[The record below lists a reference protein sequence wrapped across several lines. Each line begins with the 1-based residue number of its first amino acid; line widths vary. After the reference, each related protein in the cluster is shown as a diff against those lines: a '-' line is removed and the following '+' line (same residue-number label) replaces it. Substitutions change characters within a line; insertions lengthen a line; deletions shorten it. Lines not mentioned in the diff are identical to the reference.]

1 MQNFFYKKRKNRTE
15 RSNTCKNPT
24 YQMLV
29 QLKNLTKSFGSQ
41 TVLDKINLTVNEKDR
56 LGIVGVNGAGKT
68 TLFNIIAGALEAEAY
83 ENATDA
89 VYVRKGL
96 KIGYLRQVEA
106 VESQNTLY
114 GEIRRSFA
122 EIDRIA
128 AQLEALTEKISCA
141 KPDSAE
147 YAGLAE
153 KFDKLSSY
161 YQSIGGYDT
170 EFKIR
175 RVLNGMGFSDKS
187 PDMKAGELSGG
198 EKTRFALAKLLCEE
212 PDLLLLDEPTNHLDF
227 ETRAWLEEY
236 LFSFKGA
243 ILAVSHDRFFL
254 DKIADGICELD
265 NGKLKRYKG
274 NYTEFYAQKKEE
286 TKSALKEYE
295 KQRAQLAKMEE
306 FVRKNLAA
314 SASVNSVGSRVKA
327 LEKAERLEKPLEEPR
342 DVRFEFGFDAQPV
355 KEALSVKSL
364 SVSVGGKKLFENVDL
379 TLFRGEK
386 LAIVGAN
393 GVGKTSFIKALTG
406 EIPFSGR
413 VNWGAGVKTG
423 YFEQE
428 CRNLVLS
435 NTVYDEVCRH
445 FSLLTPYDVRSL
457 LARVLIFGDDVEKR
471 VGELSGANRSKVAL
485 AILMRKRPNVL
496 VMDEPTNHLDYKAME
511 GLDKAL
517 SDFDGTLLLVS
528 HDRFLLNRVPTRLA
542 ELTPD
547 GFRFFSSLDAYTA
560 KAAQK
565 AVVFEKQRSAR
576 SESSYK
582 ADKKQG
588 RVLRAEKN
596 RLERE
601 LTAKEKEAEALA
613 ALLSSPQAM
622 SDYKFYNETAKK
634 LQEVQ
639 TECDALLEKWMLCEG
654 D

>member
-1 MQNFFYKKRKNRTE
+1 
-15 RSNTCKNPT
+15 
-24 YQMLV
+24 MLV

-41 TVLDKINLTVNEKDR
+41 TVLDKINLTVNEKDG

-236 LFSFKGA
+236 LSSFKGA

-327 LEKAERLEKPLEEPR
+327 LEKAERLERPLEEPR

-355 KEALSVKSL
+355 KEALSVKNL

-457 LARVLIFGDDVEKR
+457 LARALIFGDDVEKR

-596 RLERE
+596 KLERE

-613 ALLSSPQAM
+613 ALLSSSQAM

-639 TECDALLEKWMLCEG
+639 AECDALLEKWMLCEG

>member
-1 MQNFFYKKRKNRTE
+1 
-15 RSNTCKNPT
+15 
-24 YQMLV
+24 MLV

-83 ENATDA
+83 ENASDA

-236 LFSFKGA
+236 LSSFKGA

-327 LEKAERLEKPLEEPR
+327 LEKAERLERHLEEPR

-355 KEALSVKSL
+355 KEALSVKNL

-457 LARVLIFGDDVEKR
+457 LARALIFGDDVEKR

-613 ALLSSPQAM
+613 ALLSSSQAM

-639 TECDALLEKWMLCEG
+639 AECDALLEKWMLCEG

>member
-1 MQNFFYKKRKNRTE
+1 
-15 RSNTCKNPT
+15 
-24 YQMLV
+24 MLV

-236 LFSFKGA
+236 LSSFKGA

-295 KQRAQLAKMEE
+295 KQRARLAKMEK

-355 KEALSVKSL
+355 KEALSVKNL

-457 LARVLIFGDDVEKR
+457 LARALIFGDDVEKR

-613 ALLSSPQAM
+613 ALLSSSQAM

-639 TECDALLEKWMLCEG
+639 AECDALLEKWMLCEG

>member
-1 MQNFFYKKRKNRTE
+1 
-15 RSNTCKNPT
+15 
-24 YQMLV
+24 MLV

-236 LFSFKGA
+236 LSSFKGA

-295 KQRAQLAKMEE
+295 KQRARLAKMEK

-355 KEALSVKSL
+355 KEALSVKNL

-457 LARVLIFGDDVEKR
+457 LARALIFGDDVEKR

-634 LQEVQ
+634 FQEVQ

>member
-1 MQNFFYKKRKNRTE
+1 
-15 RSNTCKNPT
+15 
-24 YQMLV
+24 MLV

-83 ENATDA
+83 ENASDA

-128 AQLEALTEKISCA
+128 AQLEAITEQISCA

-153 KFDKLSSY
+153 RFDKLSSY
-161 YQSIGGYDT
+161 HQSIGGYDT

-187 PDMKAGELSGG
+187 PEMKAGELSGG

-236 LFSFKGA
+236 LSSFKGA

-274 NYTEFYAQKKEE
+274 NYTEFYVQKKEE

-327 LEKAERLEKPLEEPR
+327 LEKAERLDRPLEEPR
-342 DVRFEFGFDAQPV
+342 DVKFEFGFDAQPV
-355 KEALSVKSL
+355 KETLSVKNL

-457 LARVLIFGDDVEKR
+457 LARVLIFGDDVDKR

-613 ALLSSPQAM
+613 ALLSSSQAM

-639 TECDALLEKWMLCEG
+639 AECDALLEKWMLCEG

>member
-1 MQNFFYKKRKNRTE
+1 
-15 RSNTCKNPT
+15 
-24 YQMLV
+24 MLV

-153 KFDKLSSY
+153 RFDKLSSY

-236 LFSFKGA
+236 LSSFKGA

-327 LEKAERLEKPLEEPR
+327 LEKAERLERPLEEPR

-355 KEALSVKSL
+355 KEALSVKNL

-457 LARVLIFGDDVEKR
+457 LARALIFGDDVEKR

-639 TECDALLEKWMLCEG
+639 AECDALLEKWMLCEC

>member
-1 MQNFFYKKRKNRTE
+1 M
-15 RSNTCKNPT
+15 
-24 YQMLV
+24 
-29 QLKNLTKSFGSQ
+29 
-41 TVLDKINLTVNEKDR
+41 
-56 LGIVGVNGAGKT
+56 
-68 TLFNIIAGALEAEAY
+68 
-83 ENATDA
+83 
-89 VYVRKGL
+89 
-96 KIGYLRQVEA
+96 
-106 VESQNTLY
+106 
-114 GEIRRSFA
+114 
-122 EIDRIA
+122 
-128 AQLEALTEKISCA
+128 
-141 KPDSAE
+141 
-147 YAGLAE
+147 
-153 KFDKLSSY
+153 
-161 YQSIGGYDT
+161 
-170 EFKIR
+170 
-175 RVLNGMGFSDKS
+175 
-187 PDMKAGELSGG
+187 
-198 EKTRFALAKLLCEE
+198 
-212 PDLLLLDEPTNHLDF
+212 
-227 ETRAWLEEY
+227 
-236 LFSFKGA
+236 
-243 ILAVSHDRFFL
+243 
-254 DKIADGICELD
+254 D

-327 LEKAERLEKPLEEPR
+327 LEKAERLERPLEEPR

>member
-1 MQNFFYKKRKNRTE
+1 
-15 RSNTCKNPT
+15 
-24 YQMLV
+24 MLV

-83 ENATDA
+83 ENASDA

-128 AQLEALTEKISCA
+128 AQLEAITEQISCA

-236 LFSFKGA
+236 LSSFKGA

-295 KQRAQLAKMEE
+295 KQRARLAKMEE

-327 LEKAERLEKPLEEPR
+327 LEKAERLERPLEEPR

-355 KEALSVKSL
+355 KETLSVKNL

-457 LARVLIFGDDVEKR
+457 LARVLIFGDDVDKR

-634 LQEVQ
+634 FQEVQ

>member
-1 MQNFFYKKRKNRTE
+1 
-15 RSNTCKNPT
+15 
-24 YQMLV
+24 MLV
-29 QLKNLTKSFGSQ
+29 QLKNLTKTFGSQ

-83 ENATDA
+83 ENASDA

>member
-1 MQNFFYKKRKNRTE
+1 
-15 RSNTCKNPT
+15 
-24 YQMLV
+24 MLV

-83 ENATDA
+83 ENASDA

-128 AQLEALTEKISCA
+128 AQLEAITEQISCA

-153 KFDKLSSY
+153 RFDKLSSY

-187 PDMKAGELSGG
+187 PEMKAGELSGG

-236 LFSFKGA
+236 LSSFKGA

-254 DKIADGICELD
+254 EKIADGICELD

-327 LEKAERLEKPLEEPR
+327 LEKAERLERPLEEPR

-355 KEALSVKSL
+355 KETLSVKNL

-457 LARVLIFGDDVEKR
+457 LARALIFGDDVEKR

>member
-1 MQNFFYKKRKNRTE
+1 
-15 RSNTCKNPT
+15 
-24 YQMLV
+24 MLV

-83 ENATDA
+83 ENASDA

-128 AQLEALTEKISCA
+128 AQLEAITEQISCA

-153 KFDKLSSY
+153 RFDKLSSY

-236 LFSFKGA
+236 LSSFKGA

-327 LEKAERLEKPLEEPR
+327 LEKAERLERPLEEPR

-355 KEALSVKSL
+355 KEALSVKNL

-457 LARVLIFGDDVEKR
+457 LARALIFGDDVEKR

-588 RVLRAEKN
+588 HVLRAEKN

-613 ALLSSPQAM
+613 ALLSSSQAM

-639 TECDALLEKWMLCEG
+639 AECDALLEKWMLCEG

>member
-1 MQNFFYKKRKNRTE
+1 
-15 RSNTCKNPT
+15 
-24 YQMLV
+24 MLV

-236 LFSFKGA
+236 LSSFKGA

-254 DKIADGICELD
+254 DNIADGICELD

-639 TECDALLEKWMLCEG
+639 AECDALLEKWMLCEG

>member
-1 MQNFFYKKRKNRTE
+1 
-15 RSNTCKNPT
+15 
-24 YQMLV
+24 MLV

-83 ENATDA
+83 ENASDA

-128 AQLEALTEKISCA
+128 AQLEAITEQISCA

-153 KFDKLSSY
+153 RFDKLSSY

-187 PDMKAGELSGG
+187 PEMKAGELSGG

-236 LFSFKGA
+236 LSSFKGA

-274 NYTEFYAQKKEE
+274 NYTEFYVQKKEE

-327 LEKAERLEKPLEEPR
+327 LEKAERLDRPLEEPR
-342 DVRFEFGFDAQPV
+342 DVKFEFGFDAQPV
-355 KEALSVKSL
+355 KETLSVKNL

-457 LARVLIFGDDVEKR
+457 LARVLIFGDDVDKR

-639 TECDALLEKWMLCEG
+639 AECDALLEKWMLCEC

>member
-1 MQNFFYKKRKNRTE
+1 
-15 RSNTCKNPT
+15 
-24 YQMLV
+24 MLV

-83 ENATDA
+83 ENASDA

-128 AQLEALTEKISCA
+128 AQLEAITEQISCA

-153 KFDKLSSY
+153 RFDKLSSY

-187 PDMKAGELSGG
+187 PEMKAGELSGG

-236 LFSFKGA
+236 LSSFKGA

-254 DKIADGICELD
+254 EKIADGICELD

-327 LEKAERLEKPLEEPR
+327 LEKAERLERPLEEPR

-355 KEALSVKSL
+355 KETLSVKNL

-445 FSLLTPYDVRSL
+445 FSLLTPYEVRSL
-457 LARVLIFGDDVEKR
+457 LARVLIFGDDVDKR

-613 ALLSSPQAM
+613 ALLSSSQAM

-639 TECDALLEKWMLCEG
+639 AECDALLEKWMLCEG

>member
-1 MQNFFYKKRKNRTE
+1 
-15 RSNTCKNPT
+15 
-24 YQMLV
+24 MLV

-83 ENATDA
+83 ENASDA

-128 AQLEALTEKISCA
+128 AQLEAITEQISCA

-153 KFDKLSSY
+153 RFDKLSSY

-187 PDMKAGELSGG
+187 PEMKAGELSGG

-236 LFSFKGA
+236 LSSFKGA

-327 LEKAERLEKPLEEPR
+327 LEKAERLERPLEEPR

-355 KEALSVKSL
+355 KEALSVKNL

-457 LARVLIFGDDVEKR
+457 LARALIFGDDVEKR

-613 ALLSSPQAM
+613 ALLSSSQAM
-622 SDYKFYNETAKK
+622 SDYKFYNETAEK

-639 TECDALLEKWMLCEG
+639 AECDALLEKWMLCEG

>member
-1 MQNFFYKKRKNRTE
+1 
-15 RSNTCKNPT
+15 
-24 YQMLV
+24 MLV

-236 LFSFKGA
+236 LSSFKGA

-327 LEKAERLEKPLEEPR
+327 LEKAERLERPLEEPR

-355 KEALSVKSL
+355 KETLSVKNL

-457 LARVLIFGDDVEKR
+457 LARVLIFGDDVDKR

-634 LQEVQ
+634 FQEVQ

>member
-1 MQNFFYKKRKNRTE
+1 
-15 RSNTCKNPT
+15 
-24 YQMLV
+24 MLV

-83 ENATDA
+83 ENASDA

-128 AQLEALTEKISCA
+128 AQLEAITEQISCA

-153 KFDKLSSY
+153 RFDKLSSY

-236 LFSFKGA
+236 LSSFKGA

-355 KEALSVKSL
+355 KETLSVKNL

-445 FSLLTPYDVRSL
+445 FSLLTPYEVRSL
-457 LARVLIFGDDVEKR
+457 LARVLIFGDDVDKR

>member
-1 MQNFFYKKRKNRTE
+1 
-15 RSNTCKNPT
+15 
-24 YQMLV
+24 MLV
-29 QLKNLTKSFGSQ
+29 QLKNLTKTFGSQ

-236 LFSFKGA
+236 LSSFKGA

-355 KEALSVKSL
+355 KEALSVKNL

-457 LARVLIFGDDVEKR
+457 LARALIFGDDVEKR

>member
-1 MQNFFYKKRKNRTE
+1 
-15 RSNTCKNPT
+15 
-24 YQMLV
+24 MLV

-128 AQLEALTEKISCA
+128 AQLEAITEQISCA

-153 KFDKLSSY
+153 RFDKLSSY

-236 LFSFKGA
+236 LSSFKGA

-295 KQRAQLAKMEE
+295 KQRARLAKMEE

-327 LEKAERLEKPLEEPR
+327 LEKAERLDRPLEEPR
-342 DVRFEFGFDAQPV
+342 DVKFEFGFDAQPV
-355 KEALSVKSL
+355 KEALSVKNL

-457 LARVLIFGDDVEKR
+457 LARVLIFGDDVDKR

-613 ALLSSPQAM
+613 ALLSSSQAM

-639 TECDALLEKWMLCEG
+639 AECDALLEKWMLCEG

>member
-1 MQNFFYKKRKNRTE
+1 
-15 RSNTCKNPT
+15 
-24 YQMLV
+24 MLV

-83 ENATDA
+83 ENARDA

-236 LFSFKGA
+236 LSSFKGA

-342 DVRFEFGFDAQPV
+342 DVKFEFGFDAQPV
-355 KEALSVKSL
+355 KETLSVKNL

-457 LARVLIFGDDVEKR
+457 LARVLIFGDDVDKR

-639 TECDALLEKWMLCEG
+639 AECDALLEKWMLCEC

>member
-1 MQNFFYKKRKNRTE
+1 
-15 RSNTCKNPT
+15 
-24 YQMLV
+24 MLV

-457 LARVLIFGDDVEKR
+457 LARALIFGDDVEKR

-634 LQEVQ
+634 FQEVQ

>member
-1 MQNFFYKKRKNRTE
+1 
-15 RSNTCKNPT
+15 
-24 YQMLV
+24 MLV

-236 LFSFKGA
+236 LSSFKGA

-327 LEKAERLEKPLEEPR
+327 LEKAERLERPLEEPR

-355 KEALSVKSL
+355 KEALSVKNL

-457 LARVLIFGDDVEKR
+457 LARALIFGDDVEKR

-496 VMDEPTNHLDYKAME
+496 VMDELTNHLDYKAME

-596 RLERE
+596 KLERE

-613 ALLSSPQAM
+613 ALLSSSQAM

-639 TECDALLEKWMLCEG
+639 AECDALLEKWMLCEG

>member
-1 MQNFFYKKRKNRTE
+1 
-15 RSNTCKNPT
+15 
-24 YQMLV
+24 MLV

-355 KEALSVKSL
+355 KEALSVKNL

-457 LARVLIFGDDVEKR
+457 LARALIFGDDVEKR

-596 RLERE
+596 KLERE

-639 TECDALLEKWMLCEG
+639 AECDALLEKWMLCEG

>member
-1 MQNFFYKKRKNRTE
+1 
-15 RSNTCKNPT
+15 
-24 YQMLV
+24 MLV

-41 TVLDKINLTVNEKDR
+41 TVLEKINLTVNEKDR

-83 ENATDA
+83 ENARDA

-236 LFSFKGA
+236 LSSFKGA

-355 KEALSVKSL
+355 KETLSVKNL

-445 FSLLTPYDVRSL
+445 FSLLTPYEVRSL
-457 LARVLIFGDDVEKR
+457 LARVLIFGDDVDKR

>member
-1 MQNFFYKKRKNRTE
+1 
-15 RSNTCKNPT
+15 
-24 YQMLV
+24 MLV

-236 LFSFKGA
+236 LSSFKGA

-286 TKSALKEYE
+286 TKNALKEYE

-457 LARVLIFGDDVEKR
+457 LARVLIFGDDVDKR

>member
-1 MQNFFYKKRKNRTE
+1 
-15 RSNTCKNPT
+15 
-24 YQMLV
+24 MLV

-83 ENATDA
+83 ENASDA

-236 LFSFKGA
+236 LSSFKGA

-314 SASVNSVGSRVKA
+314 SASVNSVVSRVKA

>member
-1 MQNFFYKKRKNRTE
+1 
-15 RSNTCKNPT
+15 
-24 YQMLV
+24 MLV

-83 ENATDA
+83 ENASDA

-128 AQLEALTEKISCA
+128 AQLEAITEQISCA

-153 KFDKLSSY
+153 RFDKLSSY

-236 LFSFKGA
+236 LSSFKGA

-254 DKIADGICELD
+254 EKIADGICELD

-327 LEKAERLEKPLEEPR
+327 LEKAERLERPLEEPR

-355 KEALSVKSL
+355 KETLSVKNL

-457 LARVLIFGDDVEKR
+457 LARVLIFGDDVDKR

>member
-1 MQNFFYKKRKNRTE
+1 
-15 RSNTCKNPT
+15 
-24 YQMLV
+24 MLV

-212 PDLLLLDEPTNHLDF
+212 PDLLLLDEPTNHMDF

-236 LFSFKGA
+236 LSSFKGA

-355 KEALSVKSL
+355 KETLSVKNL

-445 FSLLTPYDVRSL
+445 FSLLTPYEVRSL
-457 LARVLIFGDDVEKR
+457 LARVLIFGDDVDKR

-613 ALLSSPQAM
+613 ALLSSSQAM

-639 TECDALLEKWMLCEG
+639 AECDALLEKWMLCEG

>member
-1 MQNFFYKKRKNRTE
+1 
-15 RSNTCKNPT
+15 
-24 YQMLV
+24 MLV

-128 AQLEALTEKISCA
+128 AQLEAITEQISCA

-153 KFDKLSSY
+153 RFDKLSSY

-236 LFSFKGA
+236 LSSFKGA

-295 KQRAQLAKMEE
+295 KQRARLAKMEE

-327 LEKAERLEKPLEEPR
+327 LEKAERLDRPLEEPR
-342 DVRFEFGFDAQPV
+342 DVKFEFGFDAQPV
-355 KEALSVKSL
+355 KETLSVKNL

-457 LARVLIFGDDVEKR
+457 LARVLIFGDDVDKR

-639 TECDALLEKWMLCEG
+639 AECDALLEKWMLCEC

>member
-1 MQNFFYKKRKNRTE
+1 
-15 RSNTCKNPT
+15 
-24 YQMLV
+24 MLV

-128 AQLEALTEKISCA
+128 AQLEAITEQISCA

-236 LFSFKGA
+236 LSSFKGA

-295 KQRAQLAKMEE
+295 KQRARLAKMEE

-327 LEKAERLEKPLEEPR
+327 LEKAERLDRPLEEPR
-342 DVRFEFGFDAQPV
+342 DVKFEFGFDAQPV
-355 KEALSVKSL
+355 KETLSVKNL

-457 LARVLIFGDDVEKR
+457 LARALIFGDDVEKR

-596 RLERE
+596 KLERE

-613 ALLSSPQAM
+613 ALLSSSQAM

-639 TECDALLEKWMLCEG
+639 AECDALLEKWMLCEG

>member
-1 MQNFFYKKRKNRTE
+1 
-15 RSNTCKNPT
+15 
-24 YQMLV
+24 MLV

-83 ENATDA
+83 ENASDA

-128 AQLEALTEKISCA
+128 AQLEAITEQISCA

-153 KFDKLSSY
+153 RFDKLSSY

-236 LFSFKGA
+236 LSSFKGA

>member
-1 MQNFFYKKRKNRTE
+1 
-15 RSNTCKNPT
+15 
-24 YQMLV
+24 MLV

-236 LFSFKGA
+236 LSSFKGA

-295 KQRAQLAKMEE
+295 KQRTQLAKMEE

-327 LEKAERLEKPLEEPR
+327 LEKAERLERPLEEPR

-355 KEALSVKSL
+355 KEALSVKNL

-457 LARVLIFGDDVEKR
+457 LARALIFGDDVEKR

-613 ALLSSPQAM
+613 ALLSSSQAM

-639 TECDALLEKWMLCEG
+639 AECDALLEKWMLCEG

>member
-1 MQNFFYKKRKNRTE
+1 
-15 RSNTCKNPT
+15 
-24 YQMLV
+24 MLV
-29 QLKNLTKSFGSQ
+29 QLKNLTKTFGSQ

-83 ENATDA
+83 ENASDA

-236 LFSFKGA
+236 LSSFKGA

-355 KEALSVKSL
+355 KEALSVKNL

-457 LARVLIFGDDVEKR
+457 LARALIFGDDVEKR

-596 RLERE
+596 KLERE

-639 TECDALLEKWMLCEG
+639 AECDALLEKWMLCEG

>member
-1 MQNFFYKKRKNRTE
+1 
-15 RSNTCKNPT
+15 
-24 YQMLV
+24 MLV
-29 QLKNLTKSFGSQ
+29 QLKNLTKTFGSQ

-236 LFSFKGA
+236 LSSFKGA

-355 KEALSVKSL
+355 KEALSVKNL

-457 LARVLIFGDDVEKR
+457 LARALIFGDDVEKR

-613 ALLSSPQAM
+613 ALLSSSQAM

-639 TECDALLEKWMLCEG
+639 AECDALLEKWMLCEG

>member
-1 MQNFFYKKRKNRTE
+1 
-15 RSNTCKNPT
+15 
-24 YQMLV
+24 MLV

-83 ENATDA
+83 ENASDA

-147 YAGLAE
+147 YAGSAE

-236 LFSFKGA
+236 LSSFKGA

-327 LEKAERLEKPLEEPR
+327 LEKAERLERPLEEPR

-355 KEALSVKSL
+355 KEALSVKNL

-457 LARVLIFGDDVEKR
+457 LARVLIFGDDVDKR

-613 ALLSSPQAM
+613 ALLSSSQAM

-639 TECDALLEKWMLCEG
+639 AECDALLEKWMLCEG

>member
-1 MQNFFYKKRKNRTE
+1 
-15 RSNTCKNPT
+15 
-24 YQMLV
+24 MLV

-236 LFSFKGA
+236 LSSFKGA

-254 DKIADGICELD
+254 DNIADGICELD

-457 LARVLIFGDDVEKR
+457 LARALIFGDDVEKR

-639 TECDALLEKWMLCEG
+639 AECDALLEKWMLCEG

>member
-1 MQNFFYKKRKNRTE
+1 
-15 RSNTCKNPT
+15 
-24 YQMLV
+24 MLV

-68 TLFNIIAGALEAEAY
+68 TLFNILAGALEAEAY

-236 LFSFKGA
+236 LSSFKGA

-254 DKIADGICELD
+254 DNIADGICELD

-355 KEALSVKSL
+355 KEALSVKNL

-457 LARVLIFGDDVEKR
+457 LARALIFGDDVEKR

-596 RLERE
+596 KLERE

-613 ALLSSPQAM
+613 ALLSSSQAM

-639 TECDALLEKWMLCEG
+639 AECDALLEKWMLCEG

>member
-1 MQNFFYKKRKNRTE
+1 
-15 RSNTCKNPT
+15 
-24 YQMLV
+24 MLV

-83 ENATDA
+83 ENASDA

-128 AQLEALTEKISCA
+128 AQLEAITEQISCA

-153 KFDKLSSY
+153 RFDKLSSY

-236 LFSFKGA
+236 LSSFKGA

-254 DKIADGICELD
+254 EKIADGICELD

-327 LEKAERLEKPLEEPR
+327 LEKAERLERPLEEPR

-355 KEALSVKSL
+355 KETLSVKNL

-457 LARVLIFGDDVEKR
+457 LARALIFGDDVDKR

-634 LQEVQ
+634 FQEVQ